1 MQNDHASDAAAPG
14 PSSLGQSYDAIVIG
28 AGPAGLTI
36 ATYLGRFRR
45 RVLVLDGGPSRASWI
60 PESHNTPGFPHGIGG
75 DALLARLREQAKLAG
90 AEVRTGVATLL
101 SRTTDGFR
109 VSTVAPGGEDQ
120 PVLGEFVVMAT
131 GVVDRKPDVPGIDA
145 GIERGLVRV
154 CPICDAYEAID
165 QKIAVLGDGELGAR
179 EAMFLRTYSRDVTLL
194 QSAGPLAAASAVALA
209 EAGIKVI
216 VASVDD
222 IHIEKTIRLTSS
234 ADDRT
239 FDCLYLALGCEM
251 QSQLAVR
258 FGAEHDTENNLIVD
272 ADQQTSIPGLYAVG
286 DVVRGLNQIAVAT
299 GEAAIA
305 ATNIHKRLREAER
318 HAKPPPLTSSLRNP

>member
-1 MQNDHASDAAAPG
+1 MQDEHVFDAEAPG
-14 PSSLGQSYDAIVIG
+14 SLGRNYDVIVIG

-75 DALLARLREQAKLAG
+75 GALLARLREQAHLAG
-90 AEVRTGVATLL
+90 AEVQTGVATLL
-101 SRTTDGFR
+101 SQTAEGFC
-109 VSTVAPGGEDQ
+109 VSTATAGEEGEA
-120 PVLGEFVVMAT
+120 VLGKFVVMAT
-131 GVVDRKPDVPGIDA
+131 GVVDRKPDVPGIEA

-165 QKIAVLGDGELGAR
+165 QKIAVLGDGDLGAR
-179 EAMFLRTYSRDVTLL
+179 EAMFLRTYSSDVTLL
-194 QSAGPLAAASAVALA
+194 QSAGPLNAASAAALA
-209 EAGIKVI
+209 GAGIKVI
-216 VASVDD
+216 MASVDD
-222 IHIEKTIRLTSS
+222 IRIEKTIRLRGST
-234 ADDRT
+234 DDRT

-258 FGAEHDTENNLIVD
+258 FGAQHDSENNLIVD
-272 ADQQTSIPGLYAVG
+272 AHQQTSIAGLYAVG

-318 HAKPPPLTSSLRNP
+318 HMEQRCSRSAN